1 MENKGLRIDISK
13 PLKLEP
19 NQEWIC
25 NYLDHLNEKG
35 GICSDG
41 VLPSDLIRGALAAVR
56 NAESNPDWMAQSA
69 HSYREVLYRLGGTK
83 NKSFYF
89 KCKIKL
95 SSWLSKLGVKKN
107 GSGNKIINSQTKKE
121 KIGSVLQ
128 VLHEQKKAYEIANIL
143 YKTHL
148 AFTKIC
154 HHFAEKKS
162 REDTIKIFKELNINV
177 DEKTFPSARDY
188 NNLILV
194 FENTLKA
201 SSLDPLKIHEKI
213 DLFIKEDN
221 NDASYLRLLFSLTY
235 DAKRYFFSQAN
246 DTHIDWLWQN
256 NFLDGINNKSEDL
269 THISDRLPELDY
281 LTRMAE
287 KNPTK
292 VTNIM
297 LNKSTATRE
306 DNFNPEVVNRF
317 LRIIT
322 TLPAEQIKLITSKIR
337 DERWIYAMRAFRK
350 SGYEFDRIVKKLVE
364 AKESDAILELAQAI
378 LIVKSKAEVSKNK
391 TGFISMD
398 DPFYVSDLDD
408 SGIFEAL
415 ANISDPYKEKALQI
429 TTSILA
435 EIVKL
440 AEPDEARVFDYTDL
454 FALYDVDMFTL
465 EIEDKRSY
473 SYQKDIINLTA
484 TIKKLIESTF
494 GKKCTNIDE
503 ARRMF
508 GYIDSIPSCHSVW
521 RLRFFALVQCPET
534 FKKELKDAFF
544 KLFSV
549 ENYYEVEGGTEY
561 KKALKIAFPFL
572 SDTDRHEYV
581 NNVISYFFQKAQT
594 DPDKA
599 WIKHT
604 GWEILSSIPQDLL
617 TEDEKVYCKEFFGH
631 RPDQKYEPE
640 PPVKMGKAGFVNH
653 RSPVNLDDFTIDQII
668 ENLKS
673 NWIPEKLNEQF
684 KNDDF
689 LNPRSVEGLG
699 DAIKENVKKRT
710 NEYLNKINLFF
721 ERNLIHSSYVY
732 SLLRG
737 IEEMLRNKQT
747 LGISQITQLLK
758 FFKKI
763 EDSGKDKAF
772 RRKEDNSWLADW
784 IDVHK
789 VATDILLF
797 ILEDKEKREEIF
809 KQHRELLKNL
819 ISYLFTI
826 KDSPTKEYEK
836 PEYGELYHI
845 AINSVRGRAYEAFV
859 VFTEGDGKNLADDVK
874 TLYKQVLKDDS
885 LAVRFVV
892 GRYLASFYF
901 RDKDFITGLLPEI
914 FPKDEIDKKDIY
926 LASWEGYLSNTLY
939 DQLFVALS
947 GYYEHAINLDPQIY
961 TERKYSKDLDESLAI
976 HIALAFA
983 HLGLEFDNQLFI
995 KFWSTPNIK
1004 RHQEFVSFI
1013 GRSCLTRDQAGDK
1026 WLEDNKVSKDK
1037 LIKFWGW
1044 ALENISEPEVLAG
1057 FGFWIN
1063 PDKEVLDEQVVIEK
1077 IALTLKKSNGNL
1089 DWDYGLM
1096 KRLPIFANKNSR
1108 RTLEI
1113 ISNFLLD
1120 SNGNL
1125 NSNRRVPMFDLDN
1138 EIKQSLEVIYNNG
1151 NASER
1156 QKVIDLIN
1164 SLIDKGSD
1172 MFWGLKN
1179 VINGNRNEN

>member
-1 MENKGLRIDISK
+1 MENDGLKIEIDK
-13 PLKLEP
+13 PFKLEP
-19 NQEWIC
+19 NQERIC

-69 HSYREVLYRLGGTK
+69 HSYREVFYWLGGTK
-83 NKSFYF
+83 N
-89 KCKIKL
+89 
-95 SSWLSKLGVKKN
+95 GAVN
-107 GSGNKIINSQTKKE
+107 NSQTKKE

-148 AFTKIC
+148 AFTKIS

-201 SSLDPLKIHEKI
+201 SSPDPLKIHEKI
-213 DLFIKEDN
+213 DSFIKENN

-246 DTHIDWLWQN
+246 DAYIDWLWQN
-256 NFLDGINNKSEDL
+256 NFLDEIKNKSEDL
-269 THISDRLPELDY
+269 TCISYNLPELDY

-292 VTNIM
+292 VTDIM

-306 DNFNPEVVNRF
+306 DNLNPEVVNRF

-322 TLPAEQIKLITSKIR
+322 ALPAEQIKLITSKIR
-337 DERWIYAMRAFRK
+337 DERWVYAMRAFRK

-378 LIVKSKAEVSKNK
+378 LIVKSKAELSENK
-391 TGFISMD
+391 TGFSMD
-398 DPFYVSDLDD
+398 DPFYVSDLDA

-415 ANISDPYKEKALQI
+415 ANISDSYKKKALQI
-429 TTSILA
+429 TTGILA

-440 AEPDEARVFDYTDL
+440 AEPDEAGVFDYTDL
-454 FALYDVDMFTL
+454 FTLYDVDMFTL

-521 RLRFFALVQCPET
+521 RLRLFALAQCPET
-534 FKKELKDAFF
+534 FKNELRDAFF

-549 ENYYEVEGGTEY
+549 ANYYEIEGGTEY

-581 NNVISYFFQKAQT
+581 KNVISYFFQKAQK

-599 WIKHT
+599 GIKRT
-604 GWEILSSIPQDLL
+604 GREILSSIPQDLL
-617 TEDEKVYCKEFFGH
+617 TENEKVDCEKFFGN
-631 RPDQKYEPE
+631 RPDPKYEPE
-640 PPVKMGKAGFVNH
+640 PLVKMGRAGFVNH

-673 NWIPEKLNEQF
+673 NWTPEKLNEQF

-689 LNPRSVEGLG
+689 LNPRDVEGLG

-747 LGISQITQLLK
+747 LGISQITQLLE

-772 RRKEDNSWLADW
+772 RRKADNSWLADW

-1096 KRLPIFANKNSR
+1096 KRLPIFANKNGH

-1125 NSNRRVPMFDLDN
+1125 NPNRRVPMFSLDN

-1151 NASER
+1151 DDSEK
-1156 QKVIDLIN
+1156 QKVTYLIN
-1164 SLIDKGSD
+1164 SLIDKGSN
-1172 MFWGLKN
+1172 MFWCLED
-1179 VINGNRNEN
+1179 VINGHQAENQEQRRC